1 MTVQAATSL
10 PAPAA
15 RPAAIAFGIAL
26 AAAVVGIV
34 LPLLVASPVTL
45 SLATQ
50 GLTNAILATSVG
62 FLIRQSGFVSFG
74 HATFFGMGAYATG
87 LLLRHTGLALEVIL
101 PLAIALP
108 AALAFVVGLVVVRVS
123 GVAFSMLTLAV
134 AQVFYEIVVKWRD
147 FAGGDDGLSVN
158 LPPQVFG
165 LPTTLFQEPGDMF
178 RIVWVTLVVILFLL
192 FLLARSRFG
201 RLCFAIKDNEE
212 RARFIGYRTLMPR
225 ALVFAI
231 SAAIGSIG
239 GVLFVLYNGFV
250 SPDVLHWTMSGSALV
265 MAIIGGAEF
274 LIGPAIG
281 AVVFLAAKDK
291 LGDVTEH
298 WQAIIGFALILVT
311 VRWPHGL
318 VGTIWHGIRRRGHGG
333 RA

>member
-1 MTVQAATSL
+1 MSVQAAA
-10 PAPAA
+10 PFAAPAA
-15 RPAAIAFGIAL
+15 RPAMLALGITAIAI
-26 AAAVVGIV
+26 VVGIV
-34 LPLLVASPVTL
+34 IPLVVASPVAL

-50 GLTNAILATSVG
+50 GLMNAILATSVG

-74 HATFFGMGAYATG
+74 HATFFGIGAYTTG
-87 LLLRHTGLALEVIL
+87 LLLKHTGLPIEAIMPLAVIL
-101 PLAIALP
+101 PAV
-108 AALAFVVGLVVVRVS
+108 LAFLIGLVVVRVS
-123 GVAFSMLTLAV
+123 GVAFSMLTLAI

-158 LPPQVFG
+158 LPSRVFG

-178 RIVWVTLVVILFLL
+178 RIVWITLVVILFLL

-212 RARFIGYRTLMPR
+212 RARFIGYRTLLPR
-225 ALVFAI
+225 AAIFAV
-231 SAAIGSIG
+231 SAAIGGIG
-239 GVLFVLYNGFV
+239 GVLFLLYNGFV
-250 SPDVLHWTMSGSALV
+250 SPDVLHWTMSGSALI

-281 AVVFLAAKDK
+281 ALVFLAAKDK

-298 WQAIIGFALILVT
+298 WQAIIGVALILVT
-311 VRWPHGL
+311 VKWPHGL
-318 VGTIWHGIRRRGHGG
+318 VGSVWHGMTRRGRGG
-333 RA
+333 RS

>member
-1 MTVQAATSL
+1 MSVQAATSL

-74 HATFFGMGAYATG
+74 HATFFGMGAYVTG
-87 LLLRHTGLALEVIL
+87 LLLKHTGLALEAIL

-147 FAGGDDGLSVN
+147 FAGGDDGLSVT
-158 LPPQVFG
+158 LPPRVFG

-291 LGDVTEH
+291 LGDITEH
-298 WQAIIGFALILVT
+298 WQAIIGFTLILVT

-318 VGTIWHGIRRRGHGG
+318 VGTIWHWIRRRGRGG

>member
-1 MTVQAATSL
+1 MSVQAATPL
-10 PAPAA
+10 AAPTA
-15 RPAAIAFGIAL
+15 RPTVLGLGIAL
-26 AAAVVGIV
+26 AAAAVGIV
-34 LPLLVASPVTL
+34 LPLVVASPVAL

-50 GLTNAILATSVG
+50 GLMNAILATSVG
-62 FLIRQSGFVSFG
+62 FLIRQLGFVSFG
-74 HATFFGMGAYATG
+74 HATFFGMGAYTTG
-87 LLLRHTGLALEVIL
+87 LLLKHTGLPLEAIM
-101 PLAIALP
+101 PLAVALP
-108 AALAFVVGLVVVRVS
+108 AALAFLIGLVVVRVS
-123 GVAFSMLTLAV
+123 GVAFSMLTLAI

-158 LPPQVFG
+158 LPSRVFG

-178 RIVWVTLVVILFLL
+178 RIVWVTLVAILFLL

-212 RARFIGYRTLMPR
+212 RARFIGYRTLLPR
-225 ALVFAI
+225 AVIFAV
-231 SAAIGSIG
+231 SAAIGGVG
-239 GVLFVLYNGFV
+239 GVLFLLYNGFV
-250 SPDVLHWTMSGSALV
+250 SPDVLHWTMSGSALI

-291 LGDVTEH
+291 LGDITEH
-298 WQAIIGFALILVT
+298 WQAIIGLALILVT
-311 VRWPHGL
+311 VKWPHGL
-318 VGTIWHGIRRRGHGG
+318 VGSVWHWATRRGRGG